1 VRFFPTLGID
11 LSLDFSLSRILDL
24 KQGMRFVLYR
34 SDSTQVGVVS
44 SYTRAFGRKVTQ
56 ARLTSA
62 VTWTLGAARI
72 EPSFGQSI
80 SGMAQPGTSL
90 SASMGFGYDD
100 RLFVWEPRRALSIGA
115 SIGTVETVLDPTKD
129 SPAKVLSQGTASAGW
144 ESIVPVADS
153 HQLAFLISA
162 AATFGDL
169 RIPRQA
175 LSAGGGSGLRG
186 YDVASLLGRW
196 YTFGRAEW
204 RHVFVHD
211 LEVNLAHSFYLRGIG
226 GGLFAEAGIVSPCE
240 SYAPDNKSA
249 AVDVGYS
256 VRLFAEWF
264 GVSQTTV
271 NFDFAVP
278 LVRHARDCFAPA
290 GMHNAEPNSV
300 PFGFFFSFGPPW

>member
-1 VRFFPTLGID
+1 LRFFPTLGLD
-11 LSLDFSLSRILDL
+11 LSLDFSLSRILDV
-24 KQGMRFVLYR
+24 KQGMRFVVYR
-34 SDSTQVGVVS
+34 SDSTQAGLIT

-62 VTWTLGAARI
+62 FTWTIGVSRI
-72 EPSFGQSI
+72 NPDFGQTV
-80 SGMAQPGTSL
+80 SGTHDPGTSL

-100 RLFVWEPRRALSIGA
+100 RLFVWEPMRALSLGA
-115 SIGTVETVLDPTKD
+115 AVSTNETVLDKGT
-129 SPAKVLSQGTASAGW
+129 VLSQGTASAGW
-144 ESIVPVADS
+144 ESIFPVADS
-153 HQLAFLISA
+153 MGLAFTVNG

-169 RIPRQA
+169 RIPRQM

-196 YTFGRAEW
+196 YLFGRAEW
-204 RHVFVHD
+204 RHIFAHD
-211 LEVNLAHSFYLRGIG
+211 LDINLLHSFYLRGIG
-226 GGLFAEAGIVSPCE
+226 GGLFAEAGIVAPCE
-240 SYAPDNKSA
+240 SYAPDHKSS

-256 VRLFAEWF
+256 LRLFAEWF

-278 LVRHARDCFAPA
+278 LVRHDRDCFAPP
-290 GMHNAEPNSV
+290 GMHNFEKNAV